1 MFNCIMIEEAKFGLG
16 STLQNNLVSSINT
29 SQDGRTM
36 KYLMTAKSNSSSLH
50 SELSSVT
57 ITLSRL

>member
-29 SQDGRTM
+29 SQGEE
-36 KYLMTAKSNSSSLH
+36 K
-50 SELSSVT
+50 ELRNLQV
-57 ITLSRL
+57 LRF